1 MKVILPKITYPKYSE
16 VIKEST
22 QCIDTLQSLK
32 ELTIHDIKRLPF
44 AAIYMQYAYFIINK
58 CTVPV
63 FMYIFTLM
71 LNTFDISKT
80 TGRYI
85 AAGIL
90 SFSFAGSIIGIAL
103 IFALKILFSLAN
115 KVFPRKT
122 PMYDKEQ
129 NMKRFIKETKEIENT
144 LYIANEIS
152 KLNDND
158 INYSEIITEDKSNI
172 ITLFLKDSQY
182 GLTTKYTLS
191 ISNEDIMNTLR
202 KSGILNLSLIDKE
215 WDALLEKYEIT

>member
-1 MKVILPKITYPKYSE
+1 MKIILPKITYPEYSE
-16 VIKEST
+16 VIKENT

-32 ELTIHDIKRLPF
+32 ELTIHGIKRLPF
-44 AAIYMQYAYFIINK
+44 LAIHMQYVYLITYK
-58 CTVPV
+58 CTDTV
-63 FMYIFTLM
+63 FMYIFTIM
-71 LNTFDISKT
+71 LKTFDISKT
-80 TGRYI
+80 SIRYI
-85 AAGIL
+85 VAGIL
-90 SFSFAGSIIGIAL
+90 SFSFTGLIIGIAL
-103 IFALKILFSLAN
+103 IFALKIFFSLVN
-115 KVFPRKT
+115 KIVPRKT

-129 NMKRFIKETKEIENT
+129 QMKRFIKETKEIENI
-144 LYIANEIS
+144 LHIANKIS

-158 INYSEIITEDKSNI
+158 INYSEIIIEHKSNI